1 MDRESAQNKLASFP
15 IGTFLVR
22 CRVNMAEPNYAIS
35 LKTSVS
41 DVKHMKILSN
51 LNDEF
56 YLADNRKFKSIV
68 ELVSYFS
75 RNSLKESFSGLDINL
90 RFSIKDLLLVEAM
103 HRFDPEAS
111 SPNGNENNLLPL
123 EIGDQLIVLDRYSGR
138 HGWWKAFD
146 ANHRIGYIPKSYVQA
161 ME

>member
-1 MDRESAQNKLASFP
+1 MDRESAQRKLASFP

-56 YLADNRKFKSIV
+56 YLADNRKFKSVV
-68 ELVSYFS
+68 ELIMYFS
-75 RNSLKESFSGLDINL
+75 RNTLKESFSGLDAIL
-90 RFSIKDLLLVEAM
+90 KFPIKDLCIAEAI
-103 HRFDPEAS
+103 H
-111 SPNGNENNLLPL
+111 
-123 EIGDQLIVLDRYSGR
+123 
-138 HGWWKAFD
+138 K
-146 ANHRIGYIPKSYVQA
+146 
-161 ME
+161 